1 MDEKILIKKI
11 NNLVSNEII
20 YNDQLKFD
28 KELASMVN
36 MYTVEDI
43 ESLIRYT
50 SENDISILNDI
61 SVTKEFNNLLENLLN
76 KKSIELNVTNMSRL
90 INKLYE
96 PKNINFSYRQHCNEI
111 FILLLN
117 AILDNTYPDEYVY
130 ELLYEKLLVNQLNS
144 RDTINDLID
153 NDLNRYIQ
161 QEKII
166 LVRESIK
173 DLLIMNNICCIDDMK
188 ICINDIKQKLNII
201 NDFDLNLSNKDDC
214 NKEDILEELD
224 TDEHKGINM
233 TKKKKINLN
242 DSEFS
247 ENDKETMEDDLE
259 NIEETS
265 NDMEPDDGFSAED
278 LEQENLSLKRKVK
291 LLNRRLKKS
300 KGINLSKSFLIDED
314 LGDTFGMFDQ
324 KDDAIKE
331 IHKNC
336 RYEDISGNSG
346 FWEWSKYSPENLPDD
361 NDYISEEDAKYFVI
375 ETENEEL
382 SNLSKKGKQTEMKR
396 RRNLN
401 SITIEDG
408 KEDNVNEI
416 TELTQEQPS
425 EMKEDDLNGDV
436 KQVAIEL
443 SKLRKIVMSLAAK
456 TEEAINL
463 SQRESALN
471 RGYIQLSESAS
482 ELEEMVDDLDKNE
495 ENLED
500 YAEEQENIEEREAE
514 TQEVNNSR
522 RSRFDRDVSY
532 KSTNVNMSAAKTTV
546 KARSALDIMMSRR

>member
-96 PKNINFSYRQHCNEI
+96 PKNINFSYRQHCNET
-111 FILLLN
+111 FTLLLN

-188 ICINDIKQKLNII
+188 ICINDIKQKLN
-201 NDFDLNLSNKDDC
+201 
-214 NKEDILEELD
+214 
-224 TDEHKGINM
+224 T
-233 TKKKKINLN
+233 
-242 DSEFS
+242 
-247 ENDKETMEDDLE
+247 
-259 NIEETS
+259 NI
-265 NDMEPDDGFSAED
+265 M
-278 LEQENLSLKRKVK
+278 
-291 LLNRRLKKS
+291 
-300 KGINLSKSFLIDED
+300 
-314 LGDTFGMFDQ
+314 
-324 KDDAIKE
+324 
-331 IHKNC
+331 
-336 RYEDISGNSG
+336 
-346 FWEWSKYSPENLPDD
+346 
-361 NDYISEEDAKYFVI
+361 
-375 ETENEEL
+375 
-382 SNLSKKGKQTEMKR
+382 
-396 RRNLN
+396 
-401 SITIEDG
+401 
-408 KEDNVNEI
+408 
-416 TELTQEQPS
+416 
-425 EMKEDDLNGDV
+425 
-436 KQVAIEL
+436 
-443 SKLRKIVMSLAAK
+443 
-456 TEEAINL
+456 
-463 SQRESALN
+463 
-471 RGYIQLSESAS
+471 
-482 ELEEMVDDLDKNE
+482 
-495 ENLED
+495 
-500 YAEEQENIEEREAE
+500 
-514 TQEVNNSR
+514 
-522 RSRFDRDVSY
+522 
-532 KSTNVNMSAAKTTV
+532 
-546 KARSALDIMMSRR
+546 